1 MNVKGTTLALRSL
14 LGLPHHIASAY
25 FCILFIC
32 FVLFFSCW
40 WSKLKPKTLWR
51 FSTRR
56 KKMKNATIYWPQGQ
70 WGGVRAHYCATVN
83 SCAVKWSRK
92 TKGKMTVDRL
102 FTSRHQAS
110 FMLGL
115 ITSPCS
121 WTWFKVLTSISWCR
135 VCCPDMFHKDL
146 STATESAAT
155 LSAATLSTMREMMY
169 FTRTKRRYFW
179 FAQPP
184 TPKSPR
190 QDRFK
195 VLPTLGTKW
204 LDLFLWLPGGSNRSN

>member
-51 FSTRR
+51 FSTWR

-70 WGGVRAHYCATVN
+70 WGGVRAHYCAT
-83 SCAVKWSRK
+83 
-92 TKGKMTVDRL
+92 
-102 FTSRHQAS
+102 
-110 FMLGL
+110 
-115 ITSPCS
+115 
-121 WTWFKVLTSISWCR
+121 
-135 VCCPDMFHKDL
+135 
-146 STATESAAT
+146 AT

-195 VLPTLGTKW
+195 VLPTLGPKW